1 MIGNVWEWC
10 KKDTTGTQSVICG
23 GSCVSP
29 PKYIFLD
36 SPADYQT
43 DFNNMDNDVGFR
55 AIAPAK

>member
-1 MIGNVWEWC
+1 VWEWC

-36 SPADYQT
+36 SPADYQIN
-43 DFNNMDNDVGFR
+43 FNNMDNDVGFR